1 MTALFISHGAPT
13 LAIEP
18 GETGKLLAALSASL
32 PRPSAILVASAH
44 WDTRTPKISTATK
57 PQTIHDFGG
66 FPKQMYEI
74 EYPANGAP
82 EISTKAANLLIDAGI
97 STMLDTTRGLDH
109 GAWVPLMLMYPKAD
123 IPVVQ
128 ISIQSG
134 QSPQAHFALGQA
146 LSALQADNVMLIA
159 SGSVTHNLHDF
170 FSPQRDAKTL
180 HYVPEFANWLAEK
193 IEKNDCAA
201 LFDYRH
207 QNQYGARAH
216 PTEDHILPLFVALG
230 WANGAGHKHLARL
243 PVTRYTPE
251 NTYGILAM
259 DIYHWP

>member
-1 MTALFISHGAPT
+1 MTVLFISHGAPM

-18 GETGKLLAALSASL
+18 GETGKLLAKLGASL

-44 WDTRTPKISTATK
+44 WDTQIPAISTTSK
-57 PQTIHDFGG
+57 PEAIYDFGG
-66 FPKQMYEI
+66 FPKPLYEI

-82 EISTKAANLLIDAGI
+82 AMATKAADLLKQAGI
-97 STMLDTTRGLDH
+97 TAKVDIRRGLDH
-109 GAWVPLMLMYPKAD
+109 GAWVPLMLMYPQAD
-123 IPVVQ
+123 IPVAQ

-134 QSPQAHFALGQA
+134 QSPQAHFAIGQA

-159 SGSVTHNLHDF
+159 SGSATHNLGDF

-180 HYVPEFANWLAEK
+180 DYVPLFANWLAEK
-193 IEKNDCAA
+193 IESNDNAA
-201 LFDYRH
+201 LLDYRD
-207 QNQYGARAH
+207 QSQYAVKAH

-230 WANGAGHKHLARL
+230 WANGAGYQQVKRF
-243 PVTRYTPE
+243 TPE

-259 DIYHWP
+259 DIYQWD